1 MRRLALSAIFAL
13 VSSFAQAG
21 EIAGDYSW
29 PLQPGVKAADLPLTS
44 YPTLGKSWSM
54 VKDLVTSGAGGGVEC
69 LAKVGATQ
77 VVAGYSSIA
86 GGVYY
91 SADRGLTWAKST
103 IATTTAYAYFNNI
116 CGDGRGTVIV
126 SAYAS
131 PGAIFRSTN
140 YGANF
145 SAVVTGAAY
154 PRNVFY
160 AGHDTWLVGAYG
172 SAINVL
178 YRSTD
183 NGANWAGIGS
193 SSAGVYGTCCGF
205 AQGEDRIFLKS
216 HRGFWNSFDLGETWN
231 RLATETGGD
240 WGTGGGLAY
249 LGNGVLVFPRNVT
262 PIEIRRSTDYGQTWT
277 TVKSI
282 AHSGGAMWATLN
294 IGNGRVLMVGS
305 DDGSAGAATA
315 TMYESRDYG
324 QTWDP
329 VYTFPEHHV
338 YSLADMQDGS
348 VLAGAWLSAYIY
360 RSKGW

>member
-29 PLQPGVKAADLPLTS
+29 PLQPGVKAANLPLTS
-44 YPTLGKSWSM
+44 YPTLGKSWTM
-54 VKDLVTSGAGGGVEC
+54 VKDLVTSGNGGVEC

-91 SADRGLTWAKST
+91 SADRGLTWTKST
-103 IATTTAYAYFNNI
+103 IATTTAYAYYNNI

-126 SAYAS
+126 STYAS

-160 AGHDTWLVGAYG
+160 AGHDTWLVGGYW
-172 SAINVL
+172 SAPNIL

-183 NGANWAGIGS
+183 NGANWTGIGS

-216 HRGFWNSFDLGETWN
+216 HTGFWNSFDLGETWN

-282 AHSGGAMWATLN
+282 THSGGAMWTTLN